1 MNMSKINHMVK
12 ILRGKA
18 YHTDDAS
25 PNRVAFEADKARIKL
40 TSQEIVYI
48 SDNYVYTVVPT
59 TIERS
64 EEA

>member
-1 MNMSKINHMVK
+1 MNKLKINEMIK

-25 PNRVAFEADKARIKL
+25 PNRVAFEADKVKIKL

-48 SDNYVYTVVPT
+48 SDNYIYAMLPT
-59 TIERS
+59 KGN
-64 EEA
+64 